1 MPSDFQ
7 KTVNLKD
14 KAEKERQRLL
24 YGEPEK
30 VEKKIKSKA
39 EEIDEVYKPTAS
51 KNTEEN
57 LRKINRPIIKQ
68 ANERIYRNIIIAL
81 AVVLIIGAIYF
92 LFFND
97 REKKV
102 IEQGIQANNW
112 YAVKLDNNE
121 MYYGQ
126 IDDTSA
132 DPVKIKNVY
141 YDYDQINKTGQ
152 DGGATGSLRLVKK
165 GKETYGPSGTMEVY
179 HIKIISLDLLK
190 EDSKVLKAI
199 LDYENKSK

>member
-24 YGEPEK
+24 YGKPEK

-97 REKKV
+97 REKK
-102 IEQGIQANNW
+102 
-112 YAVKLDNNE
+112 
-121 MYYGQ
+121 
-126 IDDTSA
+126 
-132 DPVKIKNVY
+132 
-141 YDYDQINKTGQ
+141 
-152 DGGATGSLRLVKK
+152 
-165 GKETYGPSGTMEVY
+165 
-179 HIKIISLDLLK
+179 LLNRAFK
-190 EDSKVLKAI
+190 QTIGMQL
-199 LDYENKSK
+199 N